1 MICGAETIVVRLLN
15 QVNIVAYVLG
25 ITASILPADTVKMF
39 LVGDKRRA
47 VRQHGEEGNH

>member
-1 MICGAETIVVRLLN
+1 MICGAETIAVRLLH
-15 QVNIVAYVLG
+15 QVNIVAYVLVM
-25 ITASILPADTVKMF
+25 TASSLPADTVKMC